1 VDVFVWT
8 LFTSSPMTL
17 QTSAWYANVGYVS
30 LAIVGAIAVY
40 GFKAALAGRPIL
52 KDSALGD

>member
-1 VDVFVWT
+1 
-8 LFTSSPMTL
+8 MTL